1 MMGVHPNTVRLYEEL
16 GLISRAK
23 REENGYR
30 SFTQLHVEQFQ
41 LARTAL
47 QVEVLQ
53 NGLRKE
59 AVEIIKATAAEQ
71 FDLAIELTKGYLSHI
86 KRERENAEEAVEISK
101 QLLSG
106 ELGEVDDEPSGLT
119 RRQVADHLKV
129 SVDTLRNWEMN
140 GLLTVRRREN
150 GYRIY
155 RPSDVQRLK
164 VIRALRC
171 ANYSLESILRMV
183 NSLTQ
188 DDMGD
193 VDIKDVL
200 DTPRPDDDV
209 ISVCDQLLTS
219 LSHAADNAHEI
230 LKRLEHMKAEFGPNP
245 TL

>member
-1 MMGVHPNTVRLYEEL
+1 M
-16 GLISRAK
+16 
-23 REENGYR
+23 
-30 SFTQLHVEQFQ
+30 
-41 LARTAL
+41 
-47 QVEVLQ
+47 
-53 NGLRKE
+53 
-59 AVEIIKATAAEQ
+59 
-71 FDLAIELTKGYLSHI
+71 
-86 KRERENAEEAVEISK
+86 
-101 QLLSG
+101 
-106 ELGEVDDEPSGLT
+106 
-119 RRQVADHLKV
+119 
-129 SVDTLRNWEMN
+129 DTLRNWEMN

-245 TL
+245 PL